1 MVESSL
7 PLPPSRRDMIRAL
20 GGGLGALGLA
30 SLLAPPA
37 PARETT
43 SKGAQFRP
51 RARRVIHLF
60 MNGGPFGP
68 DLLDPKPSINQFAG
82 QRPAAVQLR
91 TENATGGL
99 MAVPF
104 KFHKHGKSGVEVSEL
119 LPNLARCID
128 DVCVI
133 RSTHTDNPNH
143 GPALFLMNNG
153 SITPTRPSLGAWLS
167 YGLGT
172 ENENLPGFV
181 VLCPGKPVR
190 GAELWSSGFL
200 PGEHQGTY
208 VNQTDLDPAKMLP
221 FLRNRT
227 LSPEEQRRQ
236 LDLMR
241 RLNQEHEAQR
251 GGDAALDARIKA
263 METAFRMQ
271 SAASDAFDIRREPQK
286 VRDEYGTTHFAN
298 ACLLARRLSERGVR
312 FVQVYYGNGQPWDTH
327 RDHNALT
334 RKLCQD
340 IDRPIAALLTDL
352 KRRGLLD
359 DTLVVW
365 GGEFGRTSTSES
377 GDGRDHNH
385 WGFTTWLAGGGA
397 RGGLTYGAT
406 DEFGF
411 RAVEDKV
418 HVHDL
423 HATILHLLGID
434 HEKLTYRHA
443 GRDFRL
449 TDVYGNV
456 VKGIVA

>member
-1 MVESSL
+1 MALS
-7 PLPPSRRDMIRAL
+7 PSRRDMIRAL
-20 GGGLGALGLA
+20 GGGIGSLGLA
-30 SLLAPPA
+30 SLLVPSAT
-37 PARETT
+37 ARE
-43 SKGAQFRP
+43 SASLKPQFRA
-51 RARRVIHLF
+51 RAKRVIHLF

-99 MAVPF
+99 MPVPF
-104 KFHKHGKSGVEVSEL
+104 QFRKHGRSGVEVSEL

-153 SITPTRPSLGAWLS
+153 SITPTRPSMGAWLS

-190 GAELWSSGFL
+190 GAELWASSFL
-200 PGEHQGTY
+200 PGKHQGTY

-241 RLNQEHEAQR
+241 RLDEEHLSER
-251 GGDAALDARIKA
+251 GGDAALEARIKA

-271 SAASDAFDIRREPQK
+271 TAASDAFDIRREPQK
-286 VRDEYGTTHFAN
+286 VRDEYGSGHFAN
-298 ACLLARRLSERGVR
+298 ACLLARRLTERGVR

-340 IDRPIAALLTDL
+340 IDKPIGALLTDL

-385 WGFTTWLAGGGA
+385 WGFTTWMAGGGV
-397 RGGLTYGAT
+397 RGGMTYGAT

-443 GRDFRL
+443 GRDYRL

-456 VKGIVA
+456 VTRIVS